1 MSPSS
6 ARDKVAVQYRPRG
19 HTSAEGR
26 QREGLNP
33 VRALKLRAAS
43 RQQQQPQLTR
53 AKRRDQEAYKLLVEN
68 NEEALRDS
76 AI

>member
-1 MSPSS
+1 MSPFS

-19 HTSAEGR
+19 HTSAEDQ

-43 RQQQQPQLTR
+43 RQQ
-53 AKRRDQEAYKLLVEN
+53 
-68 NEEALRDS
+68 
-76 AI
+76 